1 MPRHL
6 VTTIVF
12 AAVAS
17 SASAELLGTHTI
29 SHSGGGPRLA
39 TAMAFAFGWG
49 EDPPG
54 IVDRLFEDVPV
65 TLADV
70 GHTFAATEQTD
81 PHFATIAAGL
91 TDGTSEGVISG
102 QQVRFYSYFYPD
114 GGGGSHGGPESI
126 FLDDPDLID
135 FHGFQITEIDLTID
149 AFTLTSP
156 GWDPNGDGIW
166 TDYNATVTVSVIG
179 VPIPEPNSL
188 LLFGLS
194 LASALGRRQSP
205 ERGSFEF
212 TRRLTRRSHG

>member
-1 MPRHL
+1 MRSLLTPAGRGFRLAKSWTDSPVRIFAGGQNMPRHL

-114 GGGGSHGGPESI
+114 GGGRKPWRAGEHLPGRS
-126 FLDDPDLID
+126 DLID
-135 FHGFQITEIDLTID
+135 FHGFQIT
-149 AFTLTSP
+149 
-156 GWDPNGDGIW
+156 
-166 TDYNATVTVSVIG
+166 
-179 VPIPEPNSL
+179 
-188 LLFGLS
+188 
-194 LASALGRRQSP
+194 
-205 ERGSFEF
+205 
-212 TRRLTRRSHG
+212 RSI